1 MEACAVGMQY
11 LVFKQVA
18 RDVAEALGIRYAET
32 PRDAARAGCRD
43 LILVDNVN
51 ERVGFVARR
60 WKAEAGGNV
69 VFYAVAEGPVVVSPR
84 DGYGRHIAELTTIVT
99 PSGYARRWLEEAGYR
114 VEAVVPHGMRV
125 PENVKGYEG
134 RARRAIY
141 RAYYIKR
148 KFPPYGIAA
157 VRKALSQGYPIT
169 IYVRDDLYPNGLEP
183 RHQQLLQLLGGAV
196 VVENSWATPREKV
209 LSDIEGSLFFL
220 NLADGGGFE
229 LEVLESM
236 ALGTPVITAY
246 FPPISEY
253 YPKSEL
259 TFDPAGEWDEQYPY
273 LTIVHHAYSP
283 DDMVEAIRRAF
294 EMPRGRWEA
303 LSAELRER
311 AKEYDYRKVYQAFSK
326 LLG

>member
-1 MEACAVGMQY
+1 MNACAVGMQY

-18 RDVAEALGIRYAET
+18 RDIAEATGMGYAET

-43 LILVDNVN
+43 LLIIDNVN
-51 ERVGFVARR
+51 ERVGFIARR
-60 WKAEAGGNV
+60 WRAEVGGDV
-69 VFYAVAEGPVVVSPR
+69 IFYAQAEGPVVVTPR
-84 DGYGRHIAELTTIVT
+84 DGYGGHIAELTRIVT
-99 PSGYARRWLEEAGYR
+99 PSDYTRRWLEEAGYR
-114 VEAVVPHGMRV
+114 VEAVVPHGVRV
-125 PENVKGYEG
+125 PEKVKGYRD

-157 VRKALSQGYPIT
+157 VRKAMSQGYPIT
-169 IYVRDDLYPNGLEP
+169 IYIRDDLYPNGLEP
-183 RHQQLLQLLGGAV
+183 RHQALLQALGQGV
-196 VVENSWATPREKV
+196 VVENSWNTTREKV

-236 ALGTPVITAY
+236 AVGTPVITAY

-253 YPKSEL
+253 YPRNEL
-259 TFDPAGEWDEQYPY
+259 TVEPIGEWEEGYPY
-273 LTIVHHAYSP
+273 LTIVHHAYNP

-294 EMPRGRWEA
+294 EMPRERWES
-303 LSAELRER
+303 LSSELRER
-311 AKEYDYRKVYQAFSK
+311 AREYDYRRVYQAFLK